1 MGHCIHSLYI
11 LIRVYKLPEDHPFVF
26 KKAYTEDDL
35 ILLNEAG
42 KNSIPKQK
50 KKGNIN
56 NDKAEEIDKL
66 K

>member
-56 NDKAEEIDKL
+56 NDKAERLIN
-66 K
+66 